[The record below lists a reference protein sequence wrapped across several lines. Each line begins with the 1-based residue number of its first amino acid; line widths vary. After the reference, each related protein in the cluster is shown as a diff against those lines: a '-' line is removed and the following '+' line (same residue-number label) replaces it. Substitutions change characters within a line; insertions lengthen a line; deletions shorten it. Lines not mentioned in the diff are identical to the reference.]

1 MHFSYLCLLFFQLQF
16 LQCIDQYEFS
26 GGDNQFTDG
35 FKIERVMKEH
45 HPEEWKTLC
54 ETHVVFID
62 ENVDAFGDFNKV
74 RIAPTFE

>member
-1 MHFSYLCLLFFQLQF
+1 MQLQF

-26 GGDNQFTDG
+26 GGENQFTDG
-35 FKIERVMKEH
+35 FMVEKVMKERH
-45 HPEEWKTLC
+45 YEEWKILSETL
-54 ETHVVFID
+54 VVFID

>member
-1 MHFSYLCLLFFQLQF
+1 LQF

-26 GGDNQFTDG
+26 GGENQFTDG
-35 FKIERVMKEH
+35 FMVESVMKERH
-45 HPEEWKTLC
+45 YEEWKILS
-54 ETHVVFID
+54 ETQVVFID